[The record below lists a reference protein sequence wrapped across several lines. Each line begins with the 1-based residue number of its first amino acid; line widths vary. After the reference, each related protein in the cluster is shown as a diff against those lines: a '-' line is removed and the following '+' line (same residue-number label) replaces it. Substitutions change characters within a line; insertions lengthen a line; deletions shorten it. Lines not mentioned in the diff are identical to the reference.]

1 MNNTQTLLIIDD
13 EPSICKILEH
23 FLKNDFNVV
32 VKHDG
37 SEGMQWLE
45 AGNDTD
51 LIIADLNMPDLSGK
65 EMLRITKAS
74 NLYRDIPI
82 IILSGSDESSERIA
96 CLDLGA
102 DDFMLK
108 PFNPLEIQAK
118 VKAILRRS
126 RRYF

>member
-1 MNNTQTLLIIDD
+1 
-13 EPSICKILEH
+13 
-23 FLKNDFNVV
+23 
-32 VKHDG
+32 
-37 SEGMQWLE
+37 MQWLE
-45 AGNDTD
+45 QGNDTD

-65 EMLRITKAS
+65 EFLKITKAS
-74 NLYRDIPI
+74 NLYSDIPI
-82 IILSGSDESSERIA
+82 IILSGSDESSERVQ

-126 RRYF
+126 RRYS